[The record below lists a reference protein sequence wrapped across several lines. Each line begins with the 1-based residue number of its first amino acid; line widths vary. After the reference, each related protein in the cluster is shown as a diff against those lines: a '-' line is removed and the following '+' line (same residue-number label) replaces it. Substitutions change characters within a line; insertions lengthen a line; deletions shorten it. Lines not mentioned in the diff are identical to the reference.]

1 MIEFDENIDRLQ
13 AQRGLKPTSQFGAFV
28 LRRAWA
34 TRADVDDAQ
43 RLLCPSAGNNIM
55 MDQTIPN
62 ITAKD
67 ELLTTRIKPLPIQ
80 AL

>member
-1 MIEFDENIDRLQ
+1 MIEVDENIDRLQ

-34 TRADVDDAQ
+34 TRADVHDAQ
-43 RLLCPSAGNNIM
+43 RLLCPSAWNMM

-62 ITAKD
+62 IIAKD

-80 AL
+80 VL